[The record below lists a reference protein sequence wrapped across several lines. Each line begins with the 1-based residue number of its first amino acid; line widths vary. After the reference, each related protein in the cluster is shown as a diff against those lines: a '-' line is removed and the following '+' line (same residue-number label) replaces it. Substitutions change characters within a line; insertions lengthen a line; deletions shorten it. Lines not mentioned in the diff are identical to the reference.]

1 MFFVS
6 ADSKGVAREI
16 FVSADSE
23 RLKVAV
29 FSVIL
34 ERLVSAD
41 SKGLRGF
48 VSRLFSAV
56 TRDLGTED
64 SKRVR
69 GMIGQGI
76 EFWPRKKSR
85 RRGGSMASTTGQAI
99 ACQYGKVKC
108 FAVNGRK

>member
-1 MFFVS
+1 
-6 ADSKGVAREI
+6 
-16 FVSADSE
+16 
-23 RLKVAV
+23 VAV

-69 GMIGQGI
+69 GMIGQEIGI
-76 EFWPRKKSR
+76 RLDEKSR
-85 RRGGSMASTTGQAI
+85 GRDVPMAATTGEE
-99 ACQYGKVKC
+99 
-108 FAVNGRK
+108 